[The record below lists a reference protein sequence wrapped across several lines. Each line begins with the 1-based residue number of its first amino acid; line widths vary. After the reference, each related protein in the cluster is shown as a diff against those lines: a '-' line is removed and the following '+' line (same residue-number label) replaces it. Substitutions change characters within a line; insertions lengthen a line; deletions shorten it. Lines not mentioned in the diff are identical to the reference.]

1 MTECF
6 AEETLCTTSEH
17 DRLRDER
24 GRLMREIERLT
35 EENDDLRKSAEIW
48 IRMYERQLAR
58 ANHVNALLARGAAL
72 FHSASIRP
80 R

>member
-6 AEETLCTTSEH
+6 ADETLCTTSEH

-24 GRLMREIERLT
+24 DRLMREIERLT

-58 ANHVNALLARGAAL
+58 ANHVDAVVARGAAL
-72 FHSASIRP
+72 FHPGSMRP
-80 R
+80 